1 MSLSKEELLQY
12 SRQIILP
19 GFGVEA
25 QQKLKNA
32 KVLVIGCGG
41 LGSPVL
47 LYLGAAGVGQIG
59 IVEFD
64 TISITN
70 LHRQLLFD
78 TYQVGKNKITETSE
92 KLKAINPEIKL
103 ELFPDR
109 LNSKNALSI
118 FEKFDLIIDC
128 SDNFPTRY
136 LVNDACEILN
146 LPFVYAAIHQF
157 EGQVAVFNYKNST
170 TYRDLFPSPPPP
182 EMAPNCAES
191 GILGSVAG
199 IIGSLQANEALK
211 IITGLGKPIV
221 NQVLL
226 VEVLEMQFR
235 KLKIA
240 PNKDRKKIVELI
252 DYEAFCSFESPIDFS
267 ISKEE
272 YKTWILENKAF
283 KLIDV
288 RTEVEHEIYNIGGE
302 NIAFEDIENEPEL
315 LNEKETMLFYCAT
328 GTRSSKI
335 VAVLRTKHKFQNA
348 FSLNANLNDI

>member
-1 MSLSKEELLQY
+1 MSLSKKELLQY

-19 GFGVEA
+19 GFGVDA

-47 LYLGAAGVGQIG
+47 LYLAAAGIGELG

-64 TISITN
+64 TIHITN
-70 LHRQLLFD
+70 LQRQVLFEAKD
-78 TYQVGKNKITETSE
+78 IGKSKINETVK
-92 KLKAINPEIKL
+92 KLKALNPEVSLTQFPHKL
-103 ELFPDR
+103 SR
-109 LNSKNALSI
+109 TNAFQI

-170 TYRDLFPSPPPP
+170 TYRDFFPSPPPP

-199 IIGSLQANEALK
+199 IVGSLQANEAIK
-211 IITGLGKPIV
+211 IITGLGTPII

-226 VEVLEMQFR
+226 LEVLEMQFR
-235 KLKIA
+235 KIKIT
-240 PNKDRKKIVELI
+240 PFKNRKKIIELI
-252 DYEAFCSFESPIDFS
+252 DYEAFCSFESTSDFS

-272 YKTWILENKAF
+272 YNKWILENKAF

-288 RTEVEHEIYNIGGE
+288 RSEIEHEIYNIGGE
-302 NIAFEDIENEPEL
+302 NITFEEIENEPKL
-315 LNEKETMLFYCAT
+315 LNDKETLIFYCAT
-328 GTRSSKI
+328 GKRSGKI
-335 VAVLRTKHKFQNA
+335 VSILRAKYGFENS

>member
-1 MSLSKEELLQY
+1 MPLSKDECQKY

-19 GFGVEA
+19 GFGTAA

-47 LYLGAAGVGQIG
+47 LYLAAAGVGQIG

-64 TISITN
+64 TINITN
-70 LHRQLLFD
+70 LHRQILFD
-78 TYQVGKNKITETSE
+78 SHHVGKNKITEASE
-92 KLKAINPEIKL
+92 KLRAINPEIKL

-109 LNSKNALSI
+109 LNSQNCLTI
-118 FEKFDLIIDC
+118 FKKYDLVVDC

-146 LPFVYAAIHQF
+146 LPFIYAAIHQF

-170 TYRDLFPSPPPP
+170 TYRDLFPTPPPP

-211 IITGLGKPIV
+211 IITGLGTPLV

-226 VEVLEMQFR
+226 VEVLEMQVR
-235 KLKIA
+235 KLKIS
-240 PNKDRKKIVELI
+240 PTKDRKKIIELI
-252 DYEAFCSFESPIDFS
+252 DYEAFCSSKSPFNFS

-272 YKTWILENKAF
+272 YKNWILENKAF

-288 RTEVEHEIYNIGGE
+288 RSETEHEIYNIGGE
-302 NIAFEDIENEPEL
+302 NITLEDIENEPEL
-315 LNEKETMLFYCAT
+315 LNEKETLLFYCAT
-328 GTRSSKI
+328 GKRSGKI
-335 VAVLRTKHKFQNA
+335 VSILRTKHGFDNA
-348 FSLNANLNDI
+348 FSLNANVNDI

>member
-1 MSLSKEELLQY
+1 MPLSKNELQKY

-19 GFGVEA
+19 GFGTEA
-25 QQKLKNA
+25 QEKLKNA

-47 LYLGAAGVGQIG
+47 LYLGATGVGQIG

-64 TISITN
+64 TINITN
-70 LHRQLLFD
+70 LHRQILFD
-78 TYQVGKNKITETSE
+78 THQVGKNKITEASE
-92 KLKAINPEIKL
+92 KLRAINPEIKL
-103 ELFPDR
+103 ELFPDC
-109 LNSKNALSI
+109 LNSQNCLPI
-118 FEKFDLIIDC
+118 FKKYDLVVDC

-136 LVNDACEILN
+136 LVNDACEILD
-146 LPFVYAAIHQF
+146 LPFVYGAIHQF
-157 EGQVAVFNYKNST
+157 EGQVAVFNFKKSAS
-170 TYRDLFPSPPPP
+170 YRDLFPSPPPP

-211 IITGLGKPIV
+211 LITGLGTPMV

-226 VEVLEMQFR
+226 IEVLEMQFR
-235 KLKIA
+235 KLKIT
-240 PNKDRKKIVELI
+240 PTKDRKKIIELI
-252 DYEAFCSFESPIDFS
+252 DYEAFCSFESPTDFS

-272 YKTWILENKAF
+272 YNKWMLENKAF

-288 RTEVEHEIYNIGGE
+288 RSEIEHEIYNIGGE
-302 NIAFEDIENEPEL
+302 NITLEEIEKEPEL
-315 LNEKETMLFYCAT
+315 LNDKETLLFYCAT
-328 GTRSSKI
+328 GKRSRKI
-335 VAVLRTKHKFQNA
+335 VSILRAKYGFENS